1 MMKILTLLLA
11 LCCTSVPALA
21 QVISPAPTQF
31 NTWTP
36 GVTTDGTDPSGATY
50 TVQTGSYVITGS
62 LVVTWFEITVTAW
75 PGTPTGN
82 VVLTGLPVANN
93 ALDNGYCSL
102 PSAIQVGNNPIFA
115 YIVIAP
121 SAVSGQ
127 FYEGVNEATIPVS
140 GVETAIINNGSWVV
154 NGLCW
159 YHF

>member
-11 LCCTSVPALA
+11 LCASVPALA
-21 QVISPAPTQF
+21 QVISPALAQF

-36 GVTTDGTDPSGATY
+36 GVTTDGTDPTGAIYVT
-50 TVQTGSYVITGS
+50 QTGSYVITGS

-82 VVLTGLPVANN
+82 VVLNGLPVANN

-102 PSAIQVGNNPIFA
+102 PSAIQVGLNGIFS

-121 SAVSGQ
+121 SATGVY

-140 GVETAIINNGSWVV
+140 GVETAIINKGSWVV
-154 NGLCW
+154 NGICW